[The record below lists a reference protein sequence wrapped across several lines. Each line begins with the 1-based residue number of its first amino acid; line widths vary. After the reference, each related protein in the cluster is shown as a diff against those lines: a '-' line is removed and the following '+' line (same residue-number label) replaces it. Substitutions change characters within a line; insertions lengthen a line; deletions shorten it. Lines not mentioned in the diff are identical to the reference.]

1 MMRKEPLGQPHASSH
16 INTFITIYGF
26 LDPLAN
32 PPGSWEWV
40 GAGDQKREGAGLAS
54 GATPEGLGLGSS
66 PS

>member
-1 MMRKEPLGQPHASSH
+1 MNATGKINVFKLKYKRRIPNLMMRKEPLGQPHASSH

-40 GAGDQKREGAGLAS
+40 GAGD
-54 GATPEGLGLGSS
+54 
-66 PS
+66 